1 MTIKRAILKER
12 LTVIN
17 INKKYIQKNQHLD
30 YLIDPSFQG
39 LNRPL

>member
-17 INKKYIQKNQHLD
+17 INKKYIQKNKNIYRKTEPTFRL
-30 YLIDPSFQG
+30 
-39 LNRPL
+39 LN